1 MPNIQWKV
9 TTGTGTTGVSAK
21 VKRVK
26 GAEVLFENQQ
36 LYFAYGNW
44 NEGLFREMTRF
55 KGQRS
60 GSSLGSKDDQVES
73 LGLLSETFCA
83 KDTGQ
88 EQQPTPE
95 QLEME
100 QQAEASRLLQLQHAM
115 YFGTPL
121 SPQQQTQVYTPPP
134 EQDNSSP
141 FERAGFSKYG
151 LTRKVA

>member
-1 MPNIQWKV
+1 
-9 TTGTGTTGVSAK
+9 

-26 GAEVLFENQQ
+26 GAEILFENQQ

-73 LGLLSETFCA
+73 LGLLSETFLV
-83 KDTGQ
+83 KDKGDS
-88 EQQPTPE
+88 QPTPE

-100 QQAEASRLLQLQHAM
+100 QLAYEQTLRKGD
-115 YFGTPL
+115 YDRIFGTPL
-121 SPQQQTQVYTPPP
+121 SPQQQTQVYTPP
-134 EQDNSSP
+134 EDDSNKL
-141 FERAGFSKYG
+141 FNTLGKFG
-151 LTRKVA
+151 MTRKVS